1 MTRAAHHL
9 VSAACA
15 FALAC
20 GHEAA
25 APSTLREAPEATLA
39 SRATQGP
46 TQAPTPP
53 AGLTVSVVHDGSA
66 PPCIDVEDVE
76 SDARGK
82 HITLDGRVF
91 VDDRHEHPARGKT
104 HPYIL
109 RLDEPRCALGVDE
122 PRITELHLAS
132 IDGLPLKALAGK
144 HVRVSGDPF
153 SAHTAWHAR
162 PVVLMTTSA
171 TPLP

>member
-25 APSTLREAPEATLA
+25 APSTLREAPETTLA
-39 SRATQGP
+39 SQA
-46 TQAPTPP
+46 TQAPAPPSQTEPVARDTP
-53 AGLTVSVVHDGSA
+53 AT
-66 PPCIDVEDVE
+66 PCIDVEDVE
-76 SDARGK
+76 SEARGK
-82 HITLDGRVF
+82 HISLDGRVF
-91 VDDRHEHPARGKT
+91 IDDVYEHPTRGKT

-109 RLDEPRCALGVDE
+109 RLDEPRCALGTDE
-122 PRITELHLAS
+122 PRVTELHLAS
-132 IDGLPLKALAGK
+132 IDAIPLKALAGK

-162 PVVLMTTSA
+162 PVVLMTTKA

>member
-9 VSAACA
+9 VSAACV

-20 GHEAA
+20 AHEAA
-25 APSTLREAPEATLA
+25 APSTLRDAPETTIA
-39 SRATQGP
+39 SRATQ
-46 TQAPTPP
+46 APTAPAPP
-53 AGLTVSVVHDGSA
+53 SPTEPVSHAPSA
-66 PPCIDVEDVE
+66 TPCIDVEDVE
-76 SDARGK
+76 NETRGK

-91 VDDRHEHPARGKT
+91 VDDVYEHPTRGKT

-109 RLDEPRCALGVDE
+109 RLDVPRCALGTDE
-122 PRITELHLAS
+122 PRVTELHLAS
-132 IDGLPLKALAGK
+132 IDAIPLKFLAGR

-162 PVVLMTTSA
+162 PVVLMTTKA

>member
-20 GHEAA
+20 GHEAS
-25 APSTLREAPEATLA
+25 APSALRDAPEASLA
-39 SRATQGP
+39 P
-46 TQAPTPP
+46 QAQEAPAQALPSKPVAEDTP
-53 AGLTVSVVHDGSA
+53 AV
-66 PPCIDVEDVE
+66 PCIDVEDVDRE
-76 SDARGK
+76 SRGS
-82 HITLDGRVF
+82 HITLEGHVF
-91 VDDRHEHPARGKT
+91 IDDLYEHPARGKT

-109 RLDEPRCALGVDE
+109 HLDEPRCALGIDG
-122 PRITELHLAS
+122 PRITELHLTS
-132 IDGLPLKALAGK
+132 IDGVPLKALAGK

-162 PVVLMTTSA
+162 PVVLMTTKA